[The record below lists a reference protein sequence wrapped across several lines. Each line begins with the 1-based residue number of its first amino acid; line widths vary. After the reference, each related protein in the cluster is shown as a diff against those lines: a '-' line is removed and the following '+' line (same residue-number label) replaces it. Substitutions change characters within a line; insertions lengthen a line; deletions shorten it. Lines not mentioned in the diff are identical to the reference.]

1 LRVTSRGLG
10 DVYKRQLFSGVIGN
24 LFFFDRA
31 GVALIGGI
39 AFVIWAA
46 PYLFVISFGKPDL
59 LK

>member
-1 LRVTSRGLG
+1 VPDLFLAWT
-10 DVYKRQLFSGVIGN
+10 LFSGVIGN